1 MVFGAIINWT
11 VGKTLDLTFD
21 TIWWITKKT
30 GQGMYNAGHYL
41 IISKNKNRQFQKES
55 ENENE
60 NKKENE
66 NETEHKI
73 NLENTKE
80 GLAQRYEIFKLLK
93 EQNKLLAEEIRLL
106 QNNNQSNEQTDKKN
120 TEEEE
125 LEQELEQE
133 VKEKKD

>member
-30 GQGMYNAGHYL
+30 GQGIYNAGHYL
-41 IISKNKNRQFQKES
+41 IISKNKNREFQIIE
-55 ENENE
+55 
-60 NKKENE
+60 KENE
-66 NETEHKI
+66 SEIEHKI

-80 GLAQRYEIFKLLK
+80 ELAQRYEIVKLLK

-106 QNNNQSNEQTDKKN
+106 QNSNQSNEQTDKKN

-125 LEQELEQE
+125 LEEELEKE